1 MEHVPLKCNFERSQ
15 NHIKQVAEQ
24 LQSDPEGN
32 IPIGLWVDGVAVAC
46 DKKVSLEFQSA
57 SLGIKP
63 YRQAAAATSREL
75 FELEGIIG

>member
-32 IPIGLWVDGVAVAC
+32 IPIGLWVDGVAVAY
-46 DKKVSLEFQSA
+46 DKRVSLEFQSHLA
-57 SLGIKP
+57 QSLIGRR
-63 YRQAAAATSREL
+63 RQQRAL
-75 FELEGIIG
+75 